1 MVCYTYINEVAQ
13 VVESFTKFVSS
24 SAERPRAEGVGLRT
38 ALIGRCSVIQ
48 NLFLHVRELS
58 LFFVKV

>member
-1 MVCYTYINEVAQ
+1 MAFYTYINEVAQ

-24 SAERPRAEGVGLRT
+24 SADRPRAEGVGLRT

-48 NLFLHVRELS
+48 NLFLHVRVLS
-58 LFFVKV
+58 LFFGEV